1 MKQAPRPLTKLK
13 ITLLA
18 LGILLALAV
27 LLFTQYQLGG
37 GGIESP
43 TFNLQAILL
52 AVLTVMNVLFI
63 LVLVLVLARYL
74 VKTFFEKRERT
85 VFASVKTKLTLALL
99 ALAIVPTG
107 LFVFLAYTV
116 INRSIS
122 QWFSAPAEEILR
134 HSEEL
139 ARSYYITAIDNVRGE
154 MADFRSEA
162 ARGALTWEDVTAFRQ
177 RRRLDAVLL
186 LDARGRVRREDTAR
200 PDRGQAAVAL
210 KDPALVVQNVRLGEI
225 AHFVEN
231 HPDRDVVVCFAP
243 SPWNDRGIL
252 VFLKALP
259 GSVAYR
265 SYLIIKAYQEYF
277 RLRNQVELLRWQYLL
292 IVSFAGISLLFAFV
306 WFGIYISKQI
316 TGPVEALIEGSQR
329 VAARDWSR
337 PIEWAASDEF
347 GTLVQSF
354 NRMMGELARSQEA
367 IEQANAGLT
376 RMNRELAERNTFI
389 QTVLDSVATGVV
401 SVDADL
407 RITSSNSATRHL
419 LKQRRVQDGA
429 TYLREVIPPEKMPE
443 LQRLLQEAE
452 FHQRVSREITFETG
466 KRTMHFAVTA
476 SAMRDAEGRVSGYV
490 VVFDD
495 VSDLIRTEKA
505 AAWQEVAKRLAH
517 EIKNPLTPIQLFVER
532 IRKQFG
538 RLQDAGA
545 LPGNDS
551 VSHFRQL
558 LDDGLATVQTETGNL
573 KYLVEEFS
581 RFARLPNPVLLPVN
595 LNQLVEEAAAAFR
608 VAHPERRVETD
619 MDPGL
624 PPVYLDRELIRL
636 VINNLLRNAADAVAE
651 EGGDGRIT
659 VATAYREESRRV
671 HLSVEDE
678 GRGLADEHWENLFL
692 PYFSTKKEGMGLGL
706 TIVKKIL
713 DDHEAAVR
721 AEPVQPHGCRFV
733 VEFTHLRTPEET

>member
-1 MKQAPRPLTKLK
+1 MKQSPRPLTKLK

-85 VFASVKTKLTLALL
+85 VFASVKTKLTLAFL

-139 ARSYYITAIDNVRGE
+139 ARSYYITAIDSVRGE

-162 ARGALTWEDVTAFRQ
+162 ARGALTWEDLAAFRQ

-186 LDARGRVRREDTAR
+186 LDARGRVRREDAAR
-200 PDRGQAAVAL
+200 PDRGQPAVTL
-210 KDPALVVQNVRLGEI
+210 KDPALVVQNVRPGEI

-292 IVSFAGISLLFAFV
+292 IVSFAGISLLLAFV

-337 PIEWAASDEF
+337 PIEWTASDEF

-401 SVDADL
+401 SVDTDL

-505 AAWQEVAKRLAH
+505 AAWQEV
-517 EIKNPLTPIQLFVER
+517 NPLTPVQLSA
-532 IRKQFG
+532 Q
-538 RLQDAGA
+538 RLQKKYGDRLGEDDA
-545 LPGNDS
+545 
-551 VSHFRQL
+551 VFRECTKTIIDQVEVL
-558 LDDGLATVQTETGNL
+558 KNL
-573 KYLVEEFS
+573 VNEFS
-581 RFARLPNPVLLPVN
+581 RYARLPVTNLAIHDLNEVVRNSVILFQDAHKEIVFDFQQGADIPKLMLDPEQMQRVMVN
-595 LNQLVEEAAAAFR
+595 L
-608 VAHPERRVETD
+608 
-619 MDPGL
+619 
-624 PPVYLDRELIRL
+624 LD
-636 VINNLLRNAADAVAE
+636 NAVAAV
-651 EGGDGRIT
+651 DGRTGRIEIRTARSDDGKT
-659 VATAYREESRRV
+659 VK
-671 HLSVEDE
+671 LSV
-678 GRGLADEHWENLFL
+678 ADNGCGIPSGYKVKMFE
-692 PYFSTKKEGMGLGL
+692 PYFSTKRSGMGLGL
-706 TIVKKIL
+706 TIVHSIMADHHGRIGVADNHPSGTVVTL
-713 DDHEAAVR
+713 DL
-721 AEPVQPHGCRFV
+721 PVPD
-733 VEFTHLRTPEET
+733 ET